1 MTVITDNNHS
11 DHMILSLYGLRSV
24 LHFLNFFGPLSRPTD
39 FLSLVLL
46 LSFVQ
51 MILLVQELP
60 FPAVSGG
67 VPIIFV
73 VNEIIK
79 VKVINISDECS
90 RSKVMFQSTNQTLL
104 IGI

>member
-1 MTVITDNNHS
+1 
-11 DHMILSLYGLRSV
+11 
-24 LHFLNFFGPLSRPTD
+24 
-39 FLSLVLL
+39 
-46 LSFVQ
+46 

-90 RSKVMFQSTNQTLL
+90 RSKVIDKSDTSDRYLMKLVYQNERTNTK
-104 IGI
+104 IP

>member
-1 MTVITDNNHS
+1 M
-11 DHMILSLYGLRSV
+11 GLRGDITIP
-24 LHFLNFFGPLSRPTD
+24 LRPKKCITLLKFFFGPLSRPTD

-73 VNEIIK
+73 VNEIIIK
-79 VKVINISDECS
+79 VKVINILDECL